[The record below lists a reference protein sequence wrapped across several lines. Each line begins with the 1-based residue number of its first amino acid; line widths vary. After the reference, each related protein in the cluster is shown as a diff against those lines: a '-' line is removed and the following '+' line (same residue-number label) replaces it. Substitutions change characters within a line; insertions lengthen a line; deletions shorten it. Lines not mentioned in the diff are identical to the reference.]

1 MSKKLKKIAQNWNT
15 SKILI
20 YTSFYTILT
29 QFELFCFLKIQIVL
43 NLYGSDTRRCRF
55 SIRLRFWILDA
66 GDVRL
71 LCALRAATN
80 RDGAHATCLLFYPS
94 PARSLT
100 PVNGIVQ
107 ILLTFR
113 KIIIT
118 QLLQPISMLLNQNQ
132 NYCNF
137 QKHSK
142 PKKKVWFL
150 DWTIYHSW

>member
-1 MSKKLKKIAQNWNT
+1 M
-15 SKILI
+15 
-20 YTSFYTILT
+20 
-29 QFELFCFLKIQIVL
+29 L

-107 ILLTFR
+107 IFHTFR
-113 KIIIT
+113 KCIIT

-132 NYCNF
+132 NYCNLAF
-137 QKHSK
+137 KNNKSLISWLNYLSQLVALYNSRNTYFKIYTFVVFTQGSIFTSK
-142 PKKKVWFL
+142 
-150 DWTIYHSW
+150 